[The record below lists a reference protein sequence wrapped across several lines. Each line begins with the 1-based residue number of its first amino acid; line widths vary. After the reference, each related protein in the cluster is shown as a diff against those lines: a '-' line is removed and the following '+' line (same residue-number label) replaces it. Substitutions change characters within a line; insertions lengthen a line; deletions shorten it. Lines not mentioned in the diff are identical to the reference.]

1 MIVKPNILSI
11 LNDILVNKLG
21 VDYQDRVWDYNS
33 KGISSIISNPEDY
46 KLFVIIEKIGTTP
59 LSQTKE
65 YKYKDGATP
74 SLQCIQQN
82 LVIEDIVL
90 HICSRTDL
98 EGNIEADTK
107 YNDILF
113 ALNGDYCYQKQI
125 EYGINIPPTPLSI
138 INATEAETT
147 QLITRF
153 DMSLQ
158 ITNWY
163 SNIEDV
169 AFYDKF
175 TAELKYL
182 EN

>member
-1 MIVKPNILSI
+1 MHSTKLS
-11 LNDILVNKLG
+11 N
-21 VDYQDRVWDYNS
+21 
-33 KGISSIISNPEDY
+33 
-46 KLFVIIEKIGTTP
+46 
-59 LSQTKE
+59 
-65 YKYKDGATP
+65 
-74 SLQCIQQN
+74 
-82 LVIEDIVL
+82 
-90 HICSRTDL
+90 RTDL